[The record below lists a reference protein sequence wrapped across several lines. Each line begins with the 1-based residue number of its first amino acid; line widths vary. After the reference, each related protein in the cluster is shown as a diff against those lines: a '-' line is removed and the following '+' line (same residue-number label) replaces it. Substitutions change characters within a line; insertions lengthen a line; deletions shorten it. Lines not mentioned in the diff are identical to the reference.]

1 MSAAI
6 NLLDKYKKV
15 CAIESD
21 NACAISLKITRAT
34 VSGWR
39 VGKAHPDAESV
50 ERMCIATG
58 ENLAHW
64 LPLIEAE
71 RARTPAAK
79 KVWLRLAQAT
89 AAIALVILTNG
100 HHHTTLAMLL
110 ATHNSGGLYIM

>member
-6 NLLDKYKKV
+6 NLLDKYKKI
-15 CAIESD
+15 CSIESD

-50 ERMCIATG
+50 ERMCTATG

-79 KVWLRLAQAT
+79 KVWLRLAQAA
-89 AAIALVILTNG
+89 AAIALVVLTNG
-100 HHHTTLAMLL
+100 HHHTTLAMLF